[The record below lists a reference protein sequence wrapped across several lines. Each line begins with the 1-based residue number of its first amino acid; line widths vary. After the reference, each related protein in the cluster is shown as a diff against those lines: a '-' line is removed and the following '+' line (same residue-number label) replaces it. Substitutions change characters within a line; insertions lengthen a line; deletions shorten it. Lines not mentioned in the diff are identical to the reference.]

1 MTRQG
6 KRLPGESL
14 LLAAVAALL
23 LAGGILRLSRT
34 PGSDGCWAA
43 ATALELA
50 PAAWWV
56 AADLR
61 RRRWGADSLAVLAL
75 ASTLA
80 VGEFL
85 AGAVVAVMVATGQ
98 VLESRAQR
106 RAARDLTALLEV
118 VEVREHLRAELD
130 DRDIRPGEPA
140 QGGVFPDRSIHR
152 P

>member
-43 ATALELA
+43 ATALALA

-61 RRRWGADSLAVLAL
+61 RWRWGADSLAVLAL

-118 VEVREHLRAELD
+118 REHLRAELD

-140 QGGVFPDRSIHR
+140 RGGLFPDRSIHR